1 MALIDIKN
9 LSFSYPL
16 EKQKVLD
23 NISFSIEEG
32 DFIVLCGSTG
42 CGKSTLLRQLK
53 KDLAPHG
60 EKEGNIFYGGR
71 NIDNLDHYES
81 SSQIG
86 FVMQNPDNQIVTDK
100 VWHELAFGLENLGVK
115 PSIIRRKVAEM
126 ANFFGI
132 EQWFRKKT
140 TSLSGGQKQLLNLA
154 STMVMD
160 PSFLILDEPTSQ
172 LDPIAAREFID
183 ILSKIN
189 KELSLTILLVE
200 HRLEEVFPIAD
211 KVAVLDKGKL
221 LFFDTPQRVSKLL
234 GSQYEEHP
242 IKWAL
247 PTPVKIYNALDS
259 GEDSPLTI
267 REGRNWLTKSYKEKD
282 NPPLSKIIPRI
293 EPVHSF
299 VNIKDKKESILEL
312 KDIFFR
318 YEKKLPDVLEN
329 ISLKVY
335 KNEILSI
342 LGGNGS
348 GKTTLLGILSG
359 ILKPYRGKVFLHGKN
374 IRVYGDNVLYHHNIA
389 MLPQDPQTLFVKNK
403 VEKEFNEIVKT
414 MKYTKAEAEN
424 KIKKIVFQLNIE
436 KLLYKHPYDLSGGE
450 QQKVA
455 LAKILLLEPKIILLD
470 EPTKGIDAY
479 AKKELGKILMDL
491 KAEGVTIIIVS
502 HDIEFSAQYSDQCA
516 LVFDRDI
523 VSREDTVSFFSGN
536 NFYTTAANRMARHI
550 FPDAITYK
558 DVIKRC
564 KKKQKKV
571 I

>member
-16 EKQKVLD
+16 QKQKVLD

-32 DFIVLCGSTG
+32 EFIVLCGSTG

-60 EKEGNIFYGGR
+60 EKGGNIFFK
-71 NIDNLDHYES
+71 NQDMDNLTHYDS

-115 PSIIRRKVAEM
+115 SSVIRRKVAEM

-160 PSFLILDEPTSQ
+160 PSLLILDEPTSQ

-200 HRLEEVFPIAD
+200 HRLEEIFPIAD
-211 KVAVLDKGKL
+211 KVAVLDEGKL
-221 LFFDTPQRVSKLL
+221 LLYDTPSRVSSLL
-234 GSQYEEHP
+234 YSKYEEHP
-242 IKWAL
+242 IRWAL
-247 PTPVKIYNALDS
+247 PTPAKIYNALDS
-259 GEDSPLTI
+259 GEDCPLTI
-267 REGRNWLTKSYKEKD
+267 REGRNWLSKNYNNKHLSSSNPSLNEFTYSSNKD
-282 NPPLSKIIPRI
+282 RKKII
-293 EPVHSF
+293 F
-299 VNIKDKKESILEL
+299 QLKNIY
-312 KDIFFR
+312 FR

-329 ISLKVY
+329 LSLKVY
-335 KNEILSI
+335 KGEILSV

-359 ILKPYRGKVFLHGKN
+359 VLSPYRGKVYLQGKN
-374 IRVYGDNVLYHHNIA
+374 IKAFKDGDLYRHNIA
-389 MLPQDPQTLFVKNK
+389 LLPQDPQTLFVTNQVK
-403 VEKEFNEIVKT
+403 KEFNEIIKI
-414 MKYTKAEAEN
+414 MKYTKEEGEI
-424 KIKKIVFQLNIE
+424 KVKKIVNQLNLD
-436 KLLYKHPYDLSGGE
+436 KLLDKHPYDLSGGE

-455 LAKILLLEPKIILLD
+455 WAKI
-470 EPTKGIDAY
+470 
-479 AKKELGKILMDL
+479 
-491 KAEGVTIIIVS
+491 
-502 HDIEFSAQYSDQCA
+502 
-516 LVFDRDI
+516 
-523 VSREDTVSFFSGN
+523 
-536 NFYTTAANRMARHI
+536 
-550 FPDAITYK
+550 
-558 DVIKRC
+558 
-564 KKKQKKV
+564 
-571 I
+571 